1 MCAVFFHFTS
11 TTTSGNVTTRGG
23 NMFEQLFNSRL
34 VEKVLFYMISNDKCF
49 ANELRQAFEIPI
61 FGIQRSLIRLE
72 NQGILVSTIEG
83 RNRLYHWNP
92 RYPFLPEF
100 KSFISKAYS
109 SLPDTIKKKYYERP
123 IRKRPRKKGKPL

>member
-1 MCAVFFHFTS
+1 MFIG
-11 TTTSGNVTTRGG
+11 TTTRGNVTTVGG

-34 VEKVLFYMISNDKCF
+34 VEKVLFYMVANDKCY
-49 ANELRQAFEIPI
+49 ASELCHAFGVPV
-61 FGIQRSLIRLE
+61 FGFQRALTRLE

-83 RNRLYHWNP
+83 RNRLYHWNS
-92 RYPFLPEF
+92 RYPFLSDF

-109 SLPDTIKKKYYERP
+109 SLPDDMKKKYYERP